1 MGRLGQ
7 APDESPV
14 ALVARQVAALAVTAF
29 EQRLQVVEDQQ
40 AAACLQARHE
50 LGDTLLQRDGE
61 GGGRGLGEEGDAVG
75 DQLLAG
81 GGVAHRA
88 PEHRLE
94 VGSQA

>member
-7 APDESPV
+7 ASNQPPV
-14 ALVARQVAALAVTAF
+14 ALVACQVVALAVPAL

-40 AAACLQARHE
+40 AAMGLQARE
-50 LGDTLLQRDGE
+50 QLRDALLQRGGE
-61 GGGRGLGEEGDAVG
+61 LSGRGLGEEGDAVG
-75 DQLLAG
+75 DQLRAS